1 MEHLTKLNCVLFIG
15 ELEIT
20 GDKDD
25 RMQSIDTIKG
35 TRVEKESKKIRKG
48 NFLFF

>member
-1 MEHLTKLNCVLFIG
+1 MEHQMEHLTKLNCVLFIG

-25 RMQSIDTIKG
+25 RMQALTP
-35 TRVEKESKKIRKG
+35 
-48 NFLFF
+48 